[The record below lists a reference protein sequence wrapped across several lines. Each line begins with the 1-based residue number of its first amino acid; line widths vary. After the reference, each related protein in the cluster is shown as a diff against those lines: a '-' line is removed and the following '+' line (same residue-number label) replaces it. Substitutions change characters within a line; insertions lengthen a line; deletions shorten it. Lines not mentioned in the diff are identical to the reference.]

1 MREDVMKQIKTVVV
15 ACAVM
20 TAAYGQA
27 LAAESSAAKAIELPA
42 ADRAVI
48 DKLLGPGVVG
58 APVAGN
64 PIADLAKDFA
74 FRDGTWTYRFV
85 SGKQKGKTQQ
95 DVFTVSK
102 RGKAGTVGRLAAGT
116 KDVDYLRRSDDGG
129 IVLVS
134 EQDNG
139 EGVISR
145 YAPPEPILIPGLEP
159 GDSRTITIAVKV
171 YDLGDPTDVSH
182 TGSLNLTY
190 SYLGAY
196 KVTVPAGTYDAALLK
211 WDYEGEVG
219 PASIKDFQY
228 RLVAKD
234 AAMVASIDRLKV
246 SAFLL
251 YNDNTKSGRVLVSR
265 K

>member
-1 MREDVMKQIKTVVV
+1 MKQIKTFVV

-27 LAAESSAAKAIELPA
+27 LAAESKAGKPIELPA

-85 SGKQKGKTQQ
+85 SGKHKGKTQQ

-102 RGKAGTVGRLAAGT
+102 RGKPGTVGRLAAGT

-129 IVLVS
+129 VVLVS

-159 GDSRTITIAVKV
+159 GDSRTSTIAVKV

-182 TGSLNLTY
+182 TGSLKLTY
-190 SYLGAY
+190 TYVGAY

-211 WDYEGEVG
+211 WDYKGEVG

-234 AAMVASIDRLKV
+234 AGMVASIDRLRV

-251 YNDNTKSGRVLVSR
+251 YNDDTKSGRVLVSG